1 MSTDHL
7 ERQQL
12 GMSVAGSHQLV
23 HAIRMTVE
31 ADPEEVCLK
40 MDFHNAH
47 TSVSRRAVG
56 DSLLAAPTLRHL
68 AWPPACVLVSATA
81 LDSGDSWQAV
91 GLGSS
96 QRANPGGPRDRC
108 LLQYGHPGGRGRFLT
123 TDWPPM
129 GGWPGSAMTIDMQ
142 WAGRSTSSLPSPP
155 LPWPWR
161 MVLSKAGPQ
170 QVRFVP
176 PEWNPA

>member
-23 HAIRMTVE
+23 HAIRMTLE

-56 DSLLAAPTLRHL
+56 DSLLAALTLRHL

-81 LDSGDSWQAV
+81 LDSGLPRPKVSRVWRLMA
-91 GLGSS
+91 SC
-96 QRANPGGPRDRC
+96 GPWE
-108 LLQYGHPGGRGRFLT
+108 QPNGEPRGTPR
-123 TDWPPM
+123 
-129 GGWPGSAMTIDMQ
+129 Q
-142 WAGRSTSSLPSPP
+142 VSTSIWAS
-155 LPWPWR
+155 R
-161 MVLSKAGPQ
+161 MTWKVLDNRLAAQGGMA
-170 QVRFVP
+170 RFVHDDGYALGRP
-176 PEWNPA
+176 DAPEAL